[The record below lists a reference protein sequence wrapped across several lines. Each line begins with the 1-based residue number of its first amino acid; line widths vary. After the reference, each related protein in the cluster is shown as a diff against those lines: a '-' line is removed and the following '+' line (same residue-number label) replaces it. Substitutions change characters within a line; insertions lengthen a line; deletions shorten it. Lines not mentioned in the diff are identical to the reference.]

1 MPPARDTDGKPA
13 TTGRARGL
21 ERAFA
26 ILDYLRA
33 KRGPQRPNEIA
44 TGIGAPRSSV
54 YELVSL
60 MLGNGVLEEGLDGRV
75 YLGRKLFF
83 LGSAY
88 AEHFDLGREAD
99 VLLRRLAAET
109 RETSQL
115 CMLDGDK
122 YTVAMMREGARAFR
136 ISSDVGERVP
146 IPWTASGRLLVSHLS
161 DDEILTLIPPEDFVL
176 PDGKRLEHQ
185 VFIDE
190 VRKASAAGYYAFQ
203 SITDTFTRC
212 FAVPV
217 FGIEGDCIA
226 TVCLVTPRDDGARN
240 HDAYVEALKRA
251 AEQLSHHTGDKSPH
265 QSQ

>member
-1 MPPARDTDGKPA
+1 MSPIAKVADGKVV

-26 ILDYLRA
+26 ILDYLRM

-60 MLGNGVLEEGLDGRV
+60 MLENGALEGGIDGRV

-88 AEHFDLGREAD
+88 AAHFDLGREAD
-99 VLLRRLAAET
+99 LLLRKLAAET

-115 CMLDGDK
+115 CMLDGNK

-146 IPWTASGRLLVSHLS
+146 IPWTASGRLLVSHL
-161 DDEILTLIPPEDFVL
+161 DDEEIIALIPPEDFVL
-176 PDGKRLEHQ
+176 PDGRKLKPQ
-185 VFIDE
+185 TFIDE
-190 VRKASAAGYYAFQ
+190 VRGAAEAGFFTLQ
-203 SITDTFTRC
+203 SVTDSFTRC
-212 FAVPV
+212 FAAPV
-217 FGIEGDCIA
+217 VGTTGECIA
-226 TVCLVTPRDDGARN
+226 TICLMAPRDDGERN
-240 HDAYVEALKRA
+240 HRAYVEALKQA
-251 AEQLSHHTGDKSPH
+251 ASQLSHHTTDDTGK
-265 QSQ
+265 

>member
-1 MPPARDTDGKPA
+1 MLPIAKRIDGGTVPGKA
-13 TTGRARGL
+13 RARGL

-26 ILDYLRA
+26 ILDHLRA
-33 KRGPQRPNEIA
+33 KRAPQRPNEIA

-54 YELVSL
+54 YELVDL
-60 MLGNGVLEEGLDGRV
+60 MLEQGVLEGGADGRV

-115 CMLDGDK
+115 CMLDGNK
-122 YTVAMMREGARAFR
+122 YTVAIMREGARPFR

-146 IPWTASGRLLVSHLS
+146 IPLTASGRLLVSHLS
-161 DDEILTLIPPEDFVL
+161 DDEIVALIPPEDFIL
-176 PDGKRLEHQ
+176 PNGKRLDPQ
-185 VFIDE
+185 RFLGE
-190 VRKASAAGYYAFQ
+190 VRDAASAGFFSLQ
-203 SITDTFTRC
+203 SVSDNFTRC
-212 FAVPV
+212 FAAPV
-217 FGIEGDCIA
+217 FSTEGECIA
-226 TVCLVTPRDDGARN
+226 TVCLVTPRDDGERN

-251 AEQLSHHTGDKSPH
+251 ADQLSHHTAEDGKTA
-265 QSQ
+265 